1 MSTIRPTW
9 LVRRTKV
16 VAVCR
21 AAFHQHTRTDIRGC
35 NDNVVAQIKSFACR
49 HHGCT
54 QDSAVARQLLAA
66 EEVVGTWASV
76 DLAAAIRKLASVAL
90 KARRQNELSLIRT
103 RMIRPGKAPQRFISH
118 TVKPY
123 RAPREHYAFIADL
136 YSSLIFS
143 LTIRHSWPGFIHL
156 RIPEHFATARK
167 FVPAPF
173 AALPS
178 SHLDGLQNIPVSV
191 LS

>member
-35 NDNVVAQIKSFACR
+35 NDNRLLRKSRVLPVAITVAHRVCR
-49 HHGCT
+49 LSGNYPPPRRL
-54 QDSAVARQLLAA
+54 S
-66 EEVVGTWASV
+66 TWASI

-103 RMIRPGKAPQRFISH
+103 RMVRSGKATQRFISR

-123 RAPREHYAFIADL
+123 RAPSEHYAFIADC
-136 YSSLIFS
+136 
-143 LTIRHSWPGFIHL
+143 IH
-156 RIPEHFATARK
+156 R
-167 FVPAPF
+167 
-173 AALPS
+173 
-178 SHLDGLQNIPVSV
+178 
-191 LS
+191 

>member
-1 MSTIRPTW
+1 MSTVRPTAGS
-9 LVRRTKV
+9 THQS
-16 VAVCR
+16 CR
-21 AAFHQHTRTDIRGC
+21 GLSSGFPSAYATDIRGC
-35 NDNVVAQIKSFACR
+35 NDNVVAQNQEFRLSPSR
-49 HHGCT
+49 LHTG
-54 QDSAVARQLLAA
+54 SAVVRQLLAA
-66 EEVVGTWASV
+66 EEVVGTLASV
-76 DLAAAIRKLASVAL
+76 DLAAAIRKLARVAL

-103 RMIRPGKAPQRFISH
+103 RMVRSGKATQRFIGR

-167 FVPAPF
+167 FGPRSIRCA
-173 AALPS
+173 S
-178 SHLDGLQNIPVSV
+178 RV
-191 LS
+191 LILTACKISRF

>member
-9 LVRRTKV
+9 LLQRTKV

-35 NDNVVAQIKSFACR
+35 NDNVVAQNQGFRLSPSR
-49 HHGCT
+49 LHTG
-54 QDSAVARQLLAA
+54 SAVVRRLLAA
-66 EEVVGTWASV
+66 EEVVGTLASV

-103 RMIRPGKAPQRFISH
+103 RMVRSGKATQRFISR

-123 RAPREHYAFIADL
+123 RAPREHYAFIADC
-136 YSSLIFS
+136 
-143 LTIRHSWPGFIHL
+143 IH
-156 RIPEHFATARK
+156 R
-167 FVPAPF
+167 
-173 AALPS
+173 
-178 SHLDGLQNIPVSV
+178 
-191 LS
+191 

>member
-1 MSTIRPTW
+1 MT
-9 LVRRTKV
+9 
-16 VAVCR
+16 VAHRVCR
-21 AAFHQHTRTDIRGC
+21 RQAITSRRG
-35 NDNVVAQIKSFACR
+35 
-49 HHGCT
+49 T
-54 QDSAVARQLLAA
+54 L
-66 EEVVGTWASV
+66 ASV

-90 KARRQNELSLIRT
+90 KARRQNELSLIRS
-103 RMIRPGKAPQRFISH
+103 RMIRSGKATQRFISR

-123 RAPREHYAFIADL
+123 RAPRERYVFIADL

>member
-1 MSTIRPTW
+1 MS
-9 LVRRTKV
+9 
-16 VAVCR
+16 
-21 AAFHQHTRTDIRGC
+21 
-35 NDNVVAQIKSFACR
+35 
-49 HHGCT
+49 CT
-54 QDSAVARQLLAA
+54 QGLPLSGNYSAA
-66 EEVVGTWASV
+66 EEVVGTLASV
-76 DLAAAIRKLASVAL
+76 DLAAAIRKLASLTL

-103 RMIRPGKAPQRFISH
+103 RMVRSGKATQRFISR

>member
-21 AAFHQHTRTDIRGC
+21 AAFHQRTRTDIRGC
-35 NDNVVAQIKSFACR
+35 NDNVVAQNQEFRLSPSR
-49 HHGCT
+49 LHTG
-54 QDSAVARQLLAA
+54 SAVVRQLLAA

-76 DLAAAIRKLASVAL
+76 GPCRHPELASVAL

-103 RMIRPGKAPQRFISH
+103 RLIRSGKATQRFISR

-123 RAPREHYAFIADL
+123 RAPREHYAFIADC
-136 YSSLIFS
+136 
-143 LTIRHSWPGFIHL
+143 IH
-156 RIPEHFATARK
+156 R
-167 FVPAPF
+167 
-173 AALPS
+173 
-178 SHLDGLQNIPVSV
+178 
-191 LS
+191 

>member
-21 AAFHQHTRTDIRGC
+21 AAFHQYTRTDIRGC
-35 NDNVVAQIKSFACR
+35 NDNVVAQNQEFRLSPSR
-49 HHGCT
+49 LHTG
-54 QDSAVARQLLAA
+54 SAVARQLLAA

-103 RMIRPGKAPQRFISH
+103 RMVRSGKATQRFISR

-123 RAPREHYAFIADL
+123 RAPREHYAFIADC
-136 YSSLIFS
+136 
-143 LTIRHSWPGFIHL
+143 IH
-156 RIPEHFATARK
+156 R
-167 FVPAPF
+167 
-173 AALPS
+173 
-178 SHLDGLQNIPVSV
+178 
-191 LS
+191 

>member
-21 AAFHQHTRTDIRGC
+21 AAFHQRTRTDIRGC
-35 NDNVVAQIKSFACR
+35 NDNVVAQNQEFRLSPSR
-49 HHGCT
+49 LHTG
-54 QDSAVARQLLAA
+54 SAVARQLLAA

-90 KARRQNELSLIRT
+90 KARRQNELSLIPT
-103 RMIRPGKAPQRFISH
+103 RMIRSGRGAEAPQRFISR

-123 RAPREHYAFIADL
+123 RAPREHYAIIADC
-136 YSSLIFS
+136 
-143 LTIRHSWPGFIHL
+143 IH
-156 RIPEHFATARK
+156 R
-167 FVPAPF
+167 
-173 AALPS
+173 
-178 SHLDGLQNIPVSV
+178 
-191 LS
+191 

>member
-35 NDNVVAQIKSFACR
+35 NDNVVAQNQEFRLSPSR
-49 HHGCT
+49 LHTG
-54 QDSAVARQLLAA
+54 SAVVRQLLAA

-76 DLAAAIRKLASVAL
+76 GPCRRHPELASVAL

-103 RMIRPGKAPQRFISH
+103 RLIRSGKATQRFISR

-123 RAPREHYAFIADL
+123 RAAPREHYAFIADC
-136 YSSLIFS
+136 
-143 LTIRHSWPGFIHL
+143 IH
-156 RIPEHFATARK
+156 R
-167 FVPAPF
+167 
-173 AALPS
+173 
-178 SHLDGLQNIPVSV
+178 
-191 LS
+191 